1 MPDEYAE
8 WRALEARV
16 TAWEAGE
23 GPALSAGEEA
33 RWAELMD
40 GWPLALEQ
48 AKTPEWLLRTIPG
61 GRRGEAMG
69 RYLEAIERT
78 TEDAGVP
85 LPLWIGLARERQ
97 ADAA

>member
-23 GPALSAGEEA
+23 GPPLSTGEEA

-40 GWPLALEQ
+40 EWSLALEQ
-48 AKTPEWLLRTIPG
+48 AATAEWLLRAIPDA
-61 GRRGEAMG
+61 RRGKRSGA
-69 RYLEAIERT
+69 T
-78 TEDAGVP
+78 
-85 LPLWIGLARERQ
+85 
-97 ADAA
+97 

>member
-16 TAWEAGE
+16 SAWEAGE
-23 GPALSAGEEA
+23 GPPLSAEEEA

-48 AKTPEWLLRTIPG
+48 ARAAEWLLRTLPG
-61 GRRGEAMG
+61 AQRGGAMG
-69 RYLEAIERT
+69 AYLAAIERT
-78 TEDAGVP
+78 TASAGVP